1 MKKYLLNLILPLM
14 ALGMFTACSDIP
26 EPYYVLNPEDAN
38 VTIVGS
44 GTYDDPYTVK
54 DALALINSGKYTSDK
69 VYVKGIV
76 TRIDEIGGQFGNATY
91 FIADEEDLDE
101 DGIAASEKQLEIYRG
116 LGISG
121 DNFTSERDL
130 QSGDYV
136 VVYGQLTLYGSTPE
150 ITQGSMLCVHNDV
163 DNGPYESNS
172 QPEGS
177 GTYDDPYNVAAA
189 QELIANG
196 APEEKV
202 YVHGIVSRINEIGG
216 SFGNATYFISDDGT
230 AAGQLEVFRGLGLG
244 GAPFTGNGDLEVG
257 DEVTV
262 YGVLVLYGG
271 NTPEFTQGSFL
282 IERNGQK
289 IDEPSDGKPSGSGT
303 LEDPYNAAAANQLAE
318 SLSAG
323 EYSDVV
329 YIKGKVASIKENY
342 NSGFGNAT
350 FYISDDGGISG
361 QFYIYR
367 ALYLGNQN
375 YTQGEI
381 LKVGDDVVICGKVM
395 KYSSQ
400 YGTTLE
406 TVQYEAYLYSLNGQS
421 GGEPGPQA
429 EPMGSGT
436 LEDPYNAAAAIQV
449 CKNLGKDGTT
459 PEPVYIK
466 GKVSSIKENYN
477 GGWGNATF
485 WISDD
490 GSSNTQ
496 FYIFRSLYLNNVEY
510 KEGPLLEVGDD
521 VIIYGKL
528 TYYQGNTP
536 ETVQKESYLY
546 SLNGKG
552 PDEPEEPKPTSG
564 EGEGTY
570 ENPYNV
576 EAAQSLYDNG
586 GKGLNKWVEGII
598 VGYVNGN
605 KFNEETVV
613 FDIASSQESEI
624 LIADNPQPTW
634 NECLPI
640 QLPRGDF
647 RDRLDLSNRQL
658 ELRFCHVKIYG
669 TIENYFG
676 VAGIKP
682 PTYVEVYG
690 MNGNLIAEIGTKPE
704 VKRR

>member
-150 ITQGSMLCVHNDV
+150 ITQGS
-163 DNGPYESNS
+163 
-172 QPEGS
+172 
-177 GTYDDPYNVAAA
+177 
-189 QELIANG
+189 
-196 APEEKV
+196 
-202 YVHGIVSRINEIGG
+202 
-216 SFGNATYFISDDGT
+216 
-230 AAGQLEVFRGLGLG
+230 
-244 GAPFTGNGDLEVG
+244 
-257 DEVTV
+257 
-262 YGVLVLYGG
+262 
-271 NTPEFTQGSFL
+271 FL

-329 YIKGKVASIKENY
+329 YIKGKVVSIKENY

-350 FYISDDGGISG
+350 FFISDDGGING

-421 GGEPGPQA
+421 GGEPGPQV
-429 EPMGSGT
+429 EPTGNGT

-477 GGWGNATF
+477 GGWGNATY

-546 SLNGKG
+546 SLNGEG
-552 PDEPEEPKPTSG
+552 PDEEPKPTSG

-576 EAAQSLYDNG
+576 EAAQSLYENG

-605 KFNEETVV
+605 KFNEETVAL
-613 FDIASSQESEI
+613 DIPTSQESEI